1 MAESASELVLILAPT
16 GRDAVAAEQQLR
28 AAGLDSA
35 VCAGIADLVSRLRAG
50 AGVAL
55 VAEEA
60 FAGESSEDLR
70 GWLDAQPPWSDF
82 PLLILTSQ
90 QVSRRLHSYRL
101 ELMHVLGNVS
111 LLERP
116 LSAVSMISAVKA
128 GLRARRRQYE
138 VRGHLV
144 AQEQAAEHLEKLV
157 HDRTRQ
163 LLETNKRLSAEM
175 VERKQAE
182 TALQQAQK
190 MEAVGQMTGGI
201 AHDFNNLL
209 TAVIGNLDLAIRRVQ
224 DEKIARWL
232 SGALQAAQRGA
243 KLTAQ
248 LLAFARKQ
256 HMQAEPTDL
265 NALVSGMGD
274 LLVRSIG
281 ATVRIETSLQP
292 GLWPAMVDA
301 GQVELIILN
310 LALNAR
316 DAMPEGGL
324 LRIATKNSGHD
335 DPARPRALGL
345 AGDFASVTV
354 SDTGTGML
362 DEVKAKA
369 FEPFFTTKPPGAGT
383 GLGLSQVYG
392 VTRQLGGHVDI
403 ESHVGEGTTIRIYLP
418 RAAEADGRQTAE
430 NVLEQLPYSGAASV
444 LVVDDDPDVRAF
456 TVSCLESLG
465 YEVRVADGG
474 HAALAILGGRES
486 IDVLLIDVIMPEVQ
500 GPEVAR
506 LALAKCP
513 ELRILFM
520 TGYVAEA
527 GEAINRQHVLSKPF
541 TVTEL
546 AHKVEE
552 ALRAP
557 EPKKLENVI
566 PIRRK
571 PGVG

>member
-1 MAESASELVLILAPT
+1 MLSRYCQSGTMPESASELVLILTPT
-16 GRDAVAAEQQLR
+16 GRDALAAEQQLR
-28 AAGLDSA
+28 AAGLESA
-35 VCAGIADLVSRLRAG
+35 VCVDMADFVSRLRAG

-60 FAGESSEDLR
+60 FAGGRPEELR

-90 QVSRRLHSYRL
+90 HVSRRLHAHRL
-101 ELMHVLGNVS
+101 ELMQVLGNVS
-111 LLERP
+111 LLDRP

-138 VRGHLV
+138 VRGHL
-144 AQEQAAEHLEKLV
+144 AAREQAAENLEKLV

-163 LLETNKRLSAEM
+163 LLESNKRLRAEM
-175 VERKQAE
+175 AERKQAE

-209 TAVIGNLDLAIRRVQ
+209 TAVVGNLDLAIRRVQ
-224 DEKIARWL
+224 DEKIRRWL

-274 LLVRSIG
+274 LLLRTIG
-281 ATVRIETSLQP
+281 ATVRIETSLQH

-301 GQVELIILN
+301 SQVELIILN

-335 DPARPRALGL
+335 DATRPQALGL
-345 AGDFASVTV
+345 AGDFACAIV
-354 SDTGTGML
+354 SDTGTGMP
-362 DEVKAKA
+362 DEVRAKA

-392 VTRQLGGHVDI
+392 VTQQLGGHVDI
-403 ESHVGEGTTIRIYLP
+403 ESHVGKGTTIRIYFP
-418 RAAEADGRQTAE
+418 RAAEAVGRQIAE
-430 NVLEQLPYSGAASV
+430 NALEQLPSAGAACV

-456 TVSCLESLG
+456 TVSCLQSLG
-465 YEVRVADGG
+465 YEVRAADGG
-474 HAALAILGGRES
+474 HAALAMLDRES

-500 GPEVAR
+500 
-506 LALAKCP
+506 
-513 ELRILFM
+513 
-520 TGYVAEA
+520 
-527 GEAINRQHVLSKPF
+527 
-541 TVTEL
+541 
-546 AHKVEE
+546 
-552 ALRAP
+552 
-557 EPKKLENVI
+557 
-566 PIRRK
+566 
-571 PGVG
+571 

>member
-1 MAESASELVLILAPT
+1 MAAHETASEVVLVLAPT
-16 GRDAVAAEQQLR
+16 GRDAAAAAAQLR
-28 AAGLDSA
+28 AAGLE
-35 VCAGIADLVSRLRAG
+35 CAICNDMADLVAHLRTG

-60 FAGESSEDLR
+60 FVGGIPLGLR
-70 GWLDAQPPWSDF
+70 GWLAAQPPWSDF
-82 PLLILTSQ
+82 PFLVLTSH
-90 QVSRRLHSYRL
+90 QVSHKLHAYRA
-101 ELMHVLGNVS
+101 ELMEVFGNVA

-116 LSAVSMISAVKA
+116 LSAVSMISAIKA

-138 VRGHLV
+138 VRSHLV
-144 AQEQAAEHLEKLV
+144 AREQAAEHLEQLV
-157 HDRTRQ
+157 NDRTRQ
-163 LLETNKRLSAEM
+163 LLETNKRLRAEM
-175 VERKQAE
+175 AERKQAE

-209 TAVIGNLDLAIRRVQ
+209 TAVVGNLDLALRRVE
-224 DEKIARWL
+224 DEKIRRWL

-248 LLAFARKQ
+248 LLAFSRKQ
-256 HMQAEPTDL
+256 RMQAEPTDL

-274 LLVRSIG
+274 LLLRSIG
-281 ATVRIETSLQP
+281 TTVRIETSLQH

-301 GQVELIILN
+301 SQVELIILN

-316 DAMPEGGL
+316 DAMPNGGL
-324 LRIATKNSGHD
+324 LRIATSNSRHS
-335 DPARPRALGL
+335 DPARPPTIGL
-345 AGDFASVTV
+345 AGDFACVTV
-354 SDTGTGML
+354 SDSGMGMS
-362 DEVKAKA
+362 DEVRAKA

-392 VTRQLGGHVDI
+392 VTRQLGGQVDI
-403 ESHVGEGTTIRIYLP
+403 ESHVGKGTTIRLYFP
-418 RAAEADGRQTAE
+418 RAAEAAGNRA
-430 NVLEQLPYSGAASV
+430 NVDAVEQLPPSAAARI
-444 LVVDDDPDVRAF
+444 LVVDDDPDVRTFA
-456 TVSCLESLG
+456 VSCLESLG

-474 HAALAILGGRES
+474 HAALAILGGPET

-506 LALAKCP
+506 LALAKRP
-513 ELRILFM
+513 TLRILFM

-527 GEAINRQHVLSKPF
+527 ADAIDRQHVLAKPF

-546 AHKVEE
+546 ARKIGEVV
-552 ALRAP
+552 RAP
-557 EPKKLENVI
+557 EPAKLENVI
-566 PIRRK
+566 PIRR
-571 PGVG
+571 GAG

>member
-1 MAESASELVLILAPT
+1 
-16 GRDAVAAEQQLR
+16 
-28 AAGLDSA
+28 
-35 VCAGIADLVSRLRAG
+35 
-50 AGVAL
+50 
-55 VAEEA
+55 
-60 FAGESSEDLR
+60 
-70 GWLDAQPPWSDF
+70 
-82 PLLILTSQ
+82 
-90 QVSRRLHSYRL
+90 
-101 ELMHVLGNVS
+101 VS
-111 LLERP
+111 L
-116 LSAVSMISAVKA
+116 ISAVKV

-138 VRGHLV
+138 VRGHLI
-144 AQEQAAEHLEKLV
+144 AREQDAAHLEKLV

-163 LLETNKRLSAEM
+163 LLETNKRLRAEM
-175 VERKQAE
+175 AERKQAE

-209 TAVIGNLDLAIRRVQ
+209 TAVVGNLDLAIRRVQ
-224 DEKIARWL
+224 DEKVSRWL

-274 LLVRSIG
+274 LLVRTIG
-281 ATVRIETSLQP
+281 GTVRIETSLQH

-301 GQVELIILN
+301 SQVELIILN

-324 LRIATKNSGHD
+324 LRIATRNSGPD
-335 DPARPRALGL
+335 DPLRPQTLGL
-345 AGDFASVTV
+345 AGEFASVTV
-354 SDTGTGML
+354 SDTGTGMP
-362 DEVKAKA
+362 DEVRAKA

-403 ESHVGEGTTIRIYLP
+403 DSHVGKGTTIRIYFP
-418 RAAEADGRQTAE
+418 RAAELAGRQTVE
-430 NVLEQLPYSGAASV
+430 NVPDQLPSAGAASI

-465 YEVRVADGG
+465 YEVLVADGG
-474 HAALAILGGRES
+474 RPALAMLGGKES
-486 IDVLLIDVIMPEVQ
+486 IDLLLIDVIMPEVQ

-506 LALAKCP
+506 LALAKRP
-513 ELRILFM
+513 NLRILFM

-527 GEAINRQHVLSKPF
+527 GDAINRRHVLSKPF

-546 AHKVEE
+546 AHKVQEV
-552 ALRAP
+552 LRASDP
-557 EPKKLENVI
+557 PNLENVI

-571 PGVG
+571 PGVA

>member
-1 MAESASELVLILAPT
+1 MPESASELVLILTPT
-16 GRDAVAAEQQLR
+16 GRDALAAEQQLR
-28 AAGLDSA
+28 AAGLESA
-35 VCAGIADLVSRLRAG
+35 VCVDMADFVSRLRAG

-55 VAEEA
+55 MAEEA
-60 FAGESSEDLR
+60 FAGERPEELR

-90 QVSRRLHSYRL
+90 HVSRRLHAHRL
-101 ELMHVLGNVS
+101 ELMQVLGNVS
-111 LLERP
+111 LLDRP

-138 VRGHLV
+138 VRGHL
-144 AQEQAAEHLEKLV
+144 AAREQAAENLEKLV

-163 LLETNKRLSAEM
+163 LLESNKRLRAEM
-175 VERKQAE
+175 AERKQAE

-209 TAVIGNLDLAIRRVQ
+209 TAVVGNLDLAIRRVQ
-224 DEKIARWL
+224 DEKIRRWL

-274 LLVRSIG
+274 LLLRTIG
-281 ATVRIETSLQP
+281 ATVRIETSLQH

-301 GQVELIILN
+301 SQVELIILN

-335 DPARPRALGL
+335 DATRPQALGL
-345 AGDFASVTV
+345 AGDFACAIV
-354 SDTGTGML
+354 SDTGTGMP
-362 DEVKAKA
+362 DEVRAKA

-392 VTRQLGGHVDI
+392 VTQQLGGHVDI
-403 ESHVGEGTTIRIYLP
+403 ESHVGKGTTIRIYFP
-418 RAAEADGRQTAE
+418 RAAEAVGRQIAE
-430 NVLEQLPYSGAASV
+430 NALEQLPSAGAACV

-456 TVSCLESLG
+456 TVSCLQSLG
-465 YEVRVADGG
+465 YEVRAADGG
-474 HAALAILGGRES
+474 HAALAMLDRES

-506 LALAKCP
+506 LALARLP
-513 ELRILFM
+513 DLRILFM

-527 GEAINRQHVLSKPF
+527 GDAINRQHVLSKPF

-546 AHKVEE
+546 AHKVLDV
-552 ALRAP
+552 LRTP
-557 EPKKLENVI
+557 EPPKLENVI
-566 PIRRK
+566 PMRRK
-571 PGVG
+571 PGAG